1 MQIITIK
8 TPTVVLY
15 SQVNI
20 AWHQL
25 FLEVSEEEVQCDGDY
40 FFSLTLGQFYF
51 NCSNKARL
59 LRMQRGGGKKD
70 CIHLLLR
77 RGKRTKV
84 LINR

>member
-40 FFSLTLGQFYF
+40 FFSLSLGQFYL

-59 LRMQRGGGKKD
+59 LRMQRGGGGGKKTAFI
-70 CIHLLLR
+70 CYWGVANEQR
-77 RGKRTKV
+77 C
-84 LINR
+84 

>member
-1 MQIITIK
+1 MLIITIK

-40 FFSLTLGQFYF
+40 FFSLSLGQFYL

-59 LRMQRGGGKKD
+59 WRMQRGGGEKKTAFI
-70 CIHLLLR
+70 CYWGVANEQR
-77 RGKRTKV
+77 C
-84 LINR
+84 